1 MSQTDDD
8 GEDII
13 SNFPESIISRILS
26 LLPTKDALRTCV
38 LSKNWE
44 YKWTSIYNIVI
55 DDSKRFSL
63 KTTRRKSVVYF
74 VNRIFILSHTSRL
87 KRFHLA
93 FQQEYDACRIMTW
106 ISAALMRNVEDL
118 LIVYDYGGVVVPRCL
133 FDCIPLTKLKLQL
146 PCVFRPVQNWFSNLK
161 VLRLGKVEILNDH
174 NSQLIFNFPVLETL
188 ELRDCKWLKVNFVE
202 VKAPALTELKVIHYS
217 DLPEVENCYIKI
229 TGAKLLEI
237 GFHRY
242 FVEKFDLSSSS
253 VFSAAIGYEGFQDD
267 LQVIRKNG
275 LQARL
280 LLKGCSGLNHLQ
292 LSGDTVEAIAQS
304 NQGTPLPNFN
314 MLKRLEISTKCN
326 SEAFLEFLHSTPY
339 LQWIKLNMWM
349 WNDYDY
355 DLVES
360 MPCCI
365 VSHLKEVEFR
375 GFKGE
380 KPHVHLADFLLK
392 NAVELKKMTG
402 LSRKKSDERRA
413 EKNFWARLKG
423 LVRDFDFQVGSS
435 MKNMADFFES

>member
-1 MSQTDDD
+1 MEESVQMDSNAMRETIDN
-8 GEDII
+8 GEDFI
-13 SNFPESIISRILS
+13 SNLPESIISQILS

-38 LSKNWE
+38 LSKDWE
-44 YKWTSIYNIVI
+44 YKWTSIDNIVI
-55 DDSKRFSL
+55 DDRKRFSL
-63 KTTRRKSVVYF
+63 KTTRKKSVVYF
-74 VNRIFILSHTSRL
+74 VDRIFILSHTSRL
-87 KRFHLA
+87 KRFFLS
-93 FQQEYDACRIMTW
+93 FQQEYDASRIMTW

-118 LIVYDYGGVVVPRCL
+118 GIVYDYGGVVVPRCL

-161 VLRLGKVEILNDH
+161 VLHLGKVEIQNDH
-174 NSQLIFNFPVLETL
+174 ATSNSHFIFNFPVLETL
-188 ELRDCKWLKVNFVE
+188 ELRDCKWLKVRFLE
-202 VKAPALTELKVIHYS
+202 VKAPALAELKVIHYS
-217 DLPEVENCYIKI
+217 DLPE
-229 TGAKLLEI
+229 
-237 GFHRY
+237 
-242 FVEKFDLSSSS
+242 
-253 VFSAAIGYEGFQDD
+253 
-267 LQVIRKNG
+267 
-275 LQARL
+275 
-280 LLKGCSGLNHLQ
+280 
-292 LSGDTVEAIAQS
+292 AIAQS
-304 NQGTPLPNFN
+304 NQGTPLLKFN

-339 LQWIKLNMWM
+339 LQWIKLNVWM

-360 MPCCI
+360 TPSCI
-365 VSHLKEVEFR
+365 VSHIKEVEFR

-392 NAVELKKMTG
+392 NATELRKMTG

-423 LVRDFDFQVGSS
+423 LVRDFDFEIGCS

>member
-1 MSQTDDD
+1 M
-8 GEDII
+8 
-13 SNFPESIISRILS
+13 
-26 LLPTKDALRTCV
+26 
-38 LSKNWE
+38 
-44 YKWTSIYNIVI
+44 
-55 DDSKRFSL
+55 
-63 KTTRRKSVVYF
+63 
-74 VNRIFILSHTSRL
+74 
-87 KRFHLA
+87 
-93 FQQEYDACRIMTW
+93 EYDASRIMTW

-118 LIVYDYGGVVVPRCL
+118 GIVYDYGGVVVPRCL

-161 VLRLGKVEILNDH
+161 VLHLGKVEIQNDH
-174 NSQLIFNFPVLETL
+174 ATSNSHFIFNFPVLETL
-188 ELRDCKWLKVNFVE
+188 ELRDCKWLKVRFLE
-202 VKAPALTELKVIHYS
+202 VKAPALAELKVIHYS

-237 GFHRY
+237 GFHCY
-242 FVEKFDLSSSS
+242 FVENFDLSASL
-253 VFSAAIGYEGFQDD
+253 VFSAAIGYQSFRHD
-267 LQVIRKNG
+267 LHVIRKNG

-280 LLKGCSGLNHLQ
+280 LLKGCSSLNHLQ

-304 NQGTPLPNFN
+304 NQGTPLLKFN

-339 LQWIKLNMWM
+339 LQWIKLNVWM

-360 MPCCI
+360 TPSCI
-365 VSHLKEVEFR
+365 VSHIKEVEFR

-392 NAVELKKMTG
+392 NATELRKMTG

-423 LVRDFDFQVGSS
+423 LVRDFDFEIGCS